1 MVKKSN
7 NLATEHMIKQRKKK
21 NLSDEYIYGS
31 QGGSVELHK
40 LFNYKI
46 GDEKLGLIIAKL
58 IEENKNVNIRL
69 DNTKTALKTMLDRI
83 ETIERKLKKYG
94 LE

>member
-1 MVKKSN
+1 MNKSKN
-7 NLATEHMIKQRKKK
+7 SEAEHMIKQRKKK

-40 LFNYKI
+40 LFNYKV
-46 GDEKLGLIIAKL
+46 GEEKLGLIIAKL
-58 IEENKNVNIRL
+58 IEESKTLNKRV
-69 DNTKTALKTMLDRI
+69 DNTKTALKTMLNRMEI
-83 ETIERKLKKYG
+83 IERKMKTYG

>member
-1 MVKKSN
+1 MNKSKN
-7 NLATEHMIKQRKKK
+7 SEMEHMVKQRKKK

-40 LFNYKI
+40 LFNYKV

-58 IEENKNVNIRL
+58 IEENKAVNKRL
-69 DNTKTALKTMLDRI
+69 DNTKTALKTMLNRV
-83 ETIERKLKKYG
+83 ENIERKLKIYG

>member
-1 MVKKSN
+1 M
-7 NLATEHMIKQRKKK
+7 
-21 NLSDEYIYGS
+21 
-31 QGGSVELHK
+31 HK

-58 IEENKNVNIRL
+58 IEENKNVNDRL
-69 DNTKTALKTMLDRI
+69 DNTKKALKTMLNRI
-83 ETIERKLKKYG
+83 EVIERKLKTYG

>member
-1 MVKKSN
+1 MV
-7 NLATEHMIKQRKKK
+7 KQRKKK

-31 QGGSVELHK
+31 QGGVVEMHK

-58 IEENKNVNIRL
+58 IEENKNVNDRL
-69 DNTKTALKTMLDRI
+69 DNTKKALKTMLNRI
-83 ETIERKLKKYG
+83 EVIERKLKTYG

>member
-1 MVKKSN
+1 MANKSN
-7 NLATEHMIKQRKKK
+7 NLATEHMVKQRKKK

-31 QGGSVELHK
+31 QGGVVEMHK

-58 IEENKNVNIRL
+58 IEENKNVNDRL
-69 DNTKTALKTMLDRI
+69 DNTKKALKTMLNRI
-83 ETIERKLKKYG
+83 EVIERKLKTYG